1 MINLDRGEEDSDDY
15 EERTA
20 KAINGMVAEATMLT
34 NAYQAGYVP
43 ADVDVPDPP
52 EVLLYQV
59 SNSREPWPPPAAF
72 FPAYDPAQVR
82 RRQHKSV
89 FPTTNGS
96 PLDFM
101 GAVSDNLTERQ
112 RRYIDTAPSLP

>member
-1 MINLDRGEEDSDDY
+1 MNLDRGEEDSDDY

-20 KAINGMVAEATMLT
+20 KAINGMVAEATEFT

-59 SNSREPWPPPAAF
+59 SNSREPWPPPATF
-72 FPAYDPAQVR
+72 FPAYDPAQDR

-89 FPTTNGS
+89 FQTTNGS

-101 GAVSDNLTERQ
+101 GAVSDNLTKRQ
-112 RRYIDTAPSLP
+112 RRYIDTALSSP